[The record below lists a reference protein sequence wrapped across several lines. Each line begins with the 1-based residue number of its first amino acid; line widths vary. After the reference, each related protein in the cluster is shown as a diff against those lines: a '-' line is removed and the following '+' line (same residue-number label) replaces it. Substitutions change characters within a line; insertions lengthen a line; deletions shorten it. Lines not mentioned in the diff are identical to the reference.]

1 VYDEK
6 KTNRRKVDFTALL
19 VDAATLA
26 MFATALNVVQRL
38 IGDVEQAA
46 QVVALVRL
54 LFWCN
59 DFWVIFG
66 RVHQAG
72 NALEVLL
79 VRRSRSSR
87 VGTVRPRGSIWAR
100 MLLTH
105 NGS

>member
-1 VYDEK
+1 MSG
-6 KTNRRKVDFTALL
+6 RKADFTSLL

-26 MFATALNVVQRL
+26 MFATALYGVQRL

-46 QVVALVRL
+46 QVVALARL
-54 LFWCN
+54 LFSC
-59 DFWVIFG
+59 DHLWVIFG

-87 VGTVRPRGSIWAR
+87 AGTVRACGSIRGR